1 MNAIA
6 RLLGINASDEIH
18 EIDMKFA
25 AWWSEGR
32 AVLVVL
38 VCLGLAALGTFF
50 YYRMQQEQPLIKHKK
65 RRILL
70 AVFRSLLLAT
80 IGFILA
86 EPIVSVSLTEHPRP
100 LLLMLFDGSDSM
112 NLTDELSAEQADAL
126 ASMTPESIDPAAS
139 TRLELLNHTLKQG
152 PLADTLAELHE
163 RFDVRYYT
171 TDEGHSIK
179 ELDQHPDTHVLTEQ
193 LAADIQTTAI
203 GSSLDELNRRHGTR
217 HLAGVVVVS
226 DFGQN
231 AGNPALTSAEQLD
244 VPIIATGVGP
254 QEVIDVSLALQ
265 APLVLKQDENTAVSA
280 TLNQQGATGSSV
292 SIQLFQ
298 RRLGTATDAVTST
311 EKLPVGE
318 PVTAVLEDGPI
329 NVDLPYL
336 PDQSG
341 RFELIAEVSSLAGE
355 VNSRNNEAGREVI
368 IRDES
373 LNLFFVEHEPTW
385 EWRFVKEVFHRDP
398 LIGYEGFRTFLRS
411 ADFKV
416 RQSNDLFVDRLVRP
430 RKEFFSNDV
439 VLISDVPSEMLTT
452 PFQDQLVE
460 YVERF
465 GGGLVV
471 IAGPRFSIGALQ
483 GTQLADMLPVVVDRS
498 MRPKPSKFQMSFT
511 PQAENNPFVNLGDNP
526 AQNDLAWNNMG
537 DIPWY
542 QPVLRAHPLAT
553 VLATHPTDKTVD
565 NTDLQPIIA
574 TRRYGK
580 GEVIYIGFN
589 ETWRLRRKYGERF
602 YRQFWGQMIYRLG
615 LGRALGQQK
624 RFSPATDLTTY
635 QTGERVTVTVEAYNQ
650 NYENLDVDN
659 LQARLLRQTAAG
671 SQSVDDIQIPLARD
685 NVVFETS
692 IPPLEPG
699 LYRLLV
705 MDPETNEEFELGFE
719 VTTASRERLDV
730 VRNTSLQ
737 KQLGDITGG
746 QACELYELPEVLDQ
760 LETRDI
766 TQYTERQLPLWNTW
780 FILLLVLIVMH
791 TEWLARKL
799 TNLR

>member
-1 MNAIA
+1 MNALA
-6 RLLGINASDEIH
+6 RLLGINSTDEIH
-18 EIDMKFA
+18 EIDIKFA

-32 AVLVVL
+32 PVLVVL
-38 VCLGLAALGTFF
+38 VCLGLAALGAFF
-50 YYRMQQEQPLIKHKK
+50 YYRYQNEQPLEKRK
-65 RRILL
+65 RRR
-70 AVFRSLLLAT
+70 AVLTIFRSLLLAI

-100 LLLMLFDGSDSM
+100 ILLMLFDGSDSM
-112 NLTDELSAEQADAL
+112 NLVDELSNEQADAL
-126 ASMTPESIDPAAS
+126 DQMTPDSIDPTS
-139 TRLELLNHTLKQG
+139 KTRLELLNAALEEG
-152 PLADTLAELHE
+152 ALSNAIDSVHE
-163 RFDVRYYT
+163 KFDVRYYT

-179 ELDQHPDTHVLTEQ
+179 ELQQDAESHKISESLSAEV
-193 LAADIQTTAI
+193 QTTAI

-244 VPIIATGVGP
+244 VPIFAAGVGP
-254 QEVIDVSLALQ
+254 QEVIDVSIDLQ
-265 APLVLKQDENTAVSA
+265 APLVLKQDENTSVSA
-280 TLNQQGATGSSV
+280 TLRQQGATGSSV

-298 RRLGTATDAVTST
+298 RRLGTAEDAVL
-311 EKLPVGE
+311 EADKLPVGE
-318 PVTAVLEDGPI
+318 PVVTVLEEGAID
-329 NVDLPYL
+329 VDLPYL
-336 PDQSG
+336 PEQSG
-341 RFELIAEVSSLAGE
+341 RFELIAEVSGLPGE
-355 VNSRNNEAGREVI
+355 VSSRNNEADREVI

-398 LIGYEGFRTFLRS
+398 LIGHEGFRTFLRS

-430 RKEFFSNDV
+430 REEFFANDV
-439 VLISDVPSEMLTT
+439 VLISDVPGEMLTT
-452 PFQDQLVE
+452 PFQSQLVE

-465 GGGLVV
+465 GGGLVI

-498 MRPKPSKFQMSFT
+498 MRPKPSKFQLSFT
-511 PQAENNPFVNLGDNP
+511 PQADNNPFVNLGDDP
-526 AQNDLAWNNMG
+526 SQNDLAWSNMG
-537 DIPWY
+537 NIPWY

-624 RFSPATDLTTY
+624 RFSPSTDLTTY
-635 QTGERVTVTVEAYNQ
+635 QTGERVTVTVEAYNR
-650 NYENLDVDN
+650 NYENLDATN

-671 SQSVDDIQIPLARD
+671 SQHIDDIQIPLARD
-685 NVVFETS
+685 NVFFETS
-692 IPPLEPG
+692 IPPLEAG
-699 LYRLLV
+699 LYRLLI

-737 KQLGDITGG
+737 KQLGDISGG
-746 QACELYELPEVLDQ
+746 QACELYELPEILNQ
-760 LETRDI
+760 LEAQDI
-766 TQYTERQLPLWNTW
+766 KQYTERQLPLWNTW
-780 FILLLVLIVMH
+780 LILLLVLVIMH

-799 TNLR
+799 SNLR

>member
-1 MNAIA
+1 MKAFA
-6 RLLGINASDEIH
+6 RLLGIESTNEIH
-18 EIDMKFA
+18 DIDIKFA

-32 AVLVVL
+32 PVLVVL
-38 VCLGLAALGTFF
+38 ACLGLALLGAFF
-50 YYRMQQEQPLIKHKK
+50 YYRFQNEQPLEKK
-65 RRILL
+65 RQRRVLL
-70 AVFRSLLLAT
+70 ATFRCLLLAT

-86 EPIVSVSLTEHPRP
+86 EPVVSVSLTEHPRP
-100 LLLMLFDGSDSM
+100 ILLMLFDGSDSM
-112 NLTDELSAEQADAL
+112 NLVDELSNEQADSL
-126 ASMTPESIDPAAS
+126 NQMTPDSMDPAS
-139 TRLELLNHTLKQG
+139 KTRLELLNITLKQG
-152 PLADTLAELHE
+152 KLAEAVGALHE
-163 RFDVRYYT
+163 KFDVRYYT

-179 ELDQHPDTHVLTEQ
+179 ELEQ
-193 LAADIQTTAI
+193 NPESKDLSEDLKAEIQTTAI
-203 GSSLDELNRRHGTR
+203 GSSLDDLNRRHGTR
-217 HLAGVVVVS
+217 HLAGVVLIS
-226 DFGQN
+226 DYGQN
-231 AGNPALTSAEQLD
+231 AGNPALTSAEQLG
-244 VPIIATGVGP
+244 VPIYAAGVGP
-254 QEVIDVSLALQ
+254 QEVIDVAIDLQ
-265 APLVLKQDENTAVSA
+265 APLVLKQDENTSVSA
-280 TLNQQGATGSSV
+280 TLRQQGATGASV

-298 RRLGTATDAVTST
+298 RRLGTAEDAVIDTD
-311 EKLPVGE
+311 KLPVGQA
-318 PVTAVLEDGPI
+318 VAAVLEDGPI
-329 NVDLPYL
+329 DLDLPYL
-336 PDQSG
+336 PEQSG
-341 RFELIAEVSSLAGE
+341 RFELIAEVSGLPGE
-355 VNSRNNEAGREVI
+355 VSERNNAAGREVI

-430 RKEFFSNDV
+430 REEFFANDV

-526 AQNDLAWNNMG
+526 AQNKLAWDNMG
-537 DIPWY
+537 NLPWY

-565 NTDLQPIIA
+565 NTDLQPLIA

-580 GEVIYIGFN
+580 GEVVYIGFN

-624 RFSPATDLTTY
+624 RFSPSTDLATY
-635 QTGERVTVTVEAYNQ
+635 QTGERVTVTVEAYNR
-650 NYENLDVDN
+650 NYENLDVDS
-659 LQARLLRQTAAG
+659 LQARLLRQTTAG
-671 SQSVDDIQIPLARD
+671 SQQIDEIQIPLARD
-685 NVVFETS
+685 GVVFETS
-692 IPPLEPG
+692 VPPLEAG

-705 MDPETNEEFELGFE
+705 MDPETNQEFELGFE

-737 KQLGDITGG
+737 KQLGD
-746 QACELYELPEVLDQ
+746 V
-760 LETRDI
+760 
-766 TQYTERQLPLWNTW
+766 
-780 FILLLVLIVMH
+780 
-791 TEWLARKL
+791 
-799 TNLR
+799 

>member
-1 MNAIA
+1 MNALA
-6 RLLGINASDEIH
+6 RLLGIKSTDEIH
-18 EIDMKFA
+18 EIDIKFA

-32 AVLVVL
+32 PVLVVL
-38 VCLGLAALGTFF
+38 VCLGLAALGVF
-50 YYRMQQEQPLIKHKK
+50 YYYRYQNEQPLEKRK
-65 RRILL
+65 RRRAVL
-70 AVFRSLLLAT
+70 AIFRSLLLAI

-100 LLLMLFDGSDSM
+100 ILLMLFDGSDSM
-112 NLTDELSAEQADAL
+112 NLVDELSNAQADAL
-126 ASMTPESIDPAAS
+126 DQMTPDSIDPTS
-139 TRLELLNHTLKQG
+139 KTRLELLNAALEKG
-152 PLADTLAELHE
+152 ALSNAIDSVHE
-163 RFDVRYYT
+163 KFDVRYYT
-171 TDEGHSIK
+171 TDKGHSIK
-179 ELDQHPDTHVLTEQ
+179 ELQQDPGSHKISESLSAEV
-193 LAADIQTTAI
+193 QTTAI
-203 GSSLDELNRRHGTR
+203 GSSFDELNRRHGTR

-244 VPIIATGVGP
+244 VPIFATGVGP
-254 QEVIDVSLALQ
+254 QEVIDVAIDLQ
-265 APLVLKQDENTAVSA
+265 APLVLKQDENTSVSA
-280 TLNQQGATGSSV
+280 TLRQQGATGSSV

-298 RRLGTATDAVTST
+298 RRMGTAED
-311 EKLPVGE
+311 
-318 PVTAVLEDGPI
+318 AVLEADKLPGGEPI
-329 NVDLPYL
+329 VTVLEEEAIDVDLPYL
-336 PDQSG
+336 PEQSG
-341 RFELIAEVSSLAGE
+341 RFELIAEVSGLPGE
-355 VNSRNNEAGREVI
+355 VSSRNNEADREVI

-385 EWRFVKEVFHRDP
+385 EWRFVKEVFHREP
-398 LIGYEGFRTFLRS
+398 LLGHEGFRPFLRS

-416 RQSNDLFVDRLVRP
+416 RQSNELFVDRLVRP
-430 RKEFFSNDV
+430 REEFFANDV
-439 VLISDVPSEMLTT
+439 VLISDVPGEMLTT

-465 GGGLVV
+465 GGGLVI

-498 MRPKPSKFQMSFT
+498 MRPKPSKFQLSFT
-511 PQAENNPFVNLGDNP
+511 PQADNNPFVNLGDDP
-526 AQNDLAWNNMG
+526 SQNDLAWSNMG
-537 DIPWY
+537 NIPWY

-553 VLATHPTDKTVD
+553 VLATHPTDKTVE

-624 RFSPATDLTTY
+624 RFAPSTDLTTY
-635 QTGERVTVTVEAYNQ
+635 QTGERVTVTVEAYNR
-650 NYENLDVDN
+650 NYEHLDVTS

-671 SQSVDDIQIPLARD
+671 SQHIDDIQIPLARD
-685 NVVFETS
+685 NVFFEAS
-692 IPPLEPG
+692 IPPLEAG
-699 LYRLLV
+699 LYRLLI

-719 VTTASRERLDV
+719 ITTASRERLDV

-737 KQLGDITGG
+737 KQLGDISGG
-746 QACELYELPEVLDQ
+746 QACELYELPEILNQ
-760 LETRDI
+760 LEAQDI
-766 TQYTERQLPLWNTW
+766 KQYTERQLPLWNTW
-780 FILLLVLIVMH
+780 LILVLVLIIMH

-799 TNLR
+799 SNLR